1 MQHPH
6 DLEGAHLSA
15 ARANAFPLPCTPA
28 QKVPAMNKT
37 ELLKQ
42 VIARLEDDLLQAQQA
57 ALTAY
62 ETATHEENIAE
73 NKYDTLGLEASYLA
87 TGQARRAAAIRQTLA
102 NWKQLVLRTFD
113 PLLGIQLGALI
124 ELSDDEDRRQCLF
137 LGPDG
142 AAMKLQQDGQS
153 IQVIGPQAPLGL
165 ILIGK
170 TVGDE
175 VTLHV
180 ASGVQLLEILSV
192 D

>member
-1 MQHPH
+1 
-6 DLEGAHLSA
+6 
-15 ARANAFPLPCTPA
+15 
-28 QKVPAMNKT
+28 MNKSV
-37 ELLKQ
+37 LHQQ
-42 VIARLEDDLLQAQQA
+42 VITRLEDDLQQAQQA

-62 ETATHEENIAE
+62 EAATHEENIAE

-102 NWKQLVLRTFD
+102 NWKQLVIRAFD

-142 AAMKLQQDGQS
+142 AAMKLQQDGQAV
-153 IQVIGPQAPLGL
+153 QVIGPQAPLGQSL
-165 ILIGK
+165 LGK
-170 TVGDE
+170 QVGDE
-175 VTLHV
+175 VTLRL
-180 ASGVQLLEILSV
+180 ASGVQLLEVLSV

>member
-1 MQHPH
+1 
-6 DLEGAHLSA
+6 
-15 ARANAFPLPCTPA
+15 
-28 QKVPAMNKT
+28 MNKSV
-37 ELLKQ
+37 LHQQ
-42 VIARLEDDLLQAQQA
+42 VITRLEDDLQQAQQA

-62 ETATHEENIAE
+62 EAATHEENIAE

-102 NWKQLVLRTFD
+102 NWKQLVIRAFD

-142 AAMKLQQDGQS
+142 AAMKLQQNGQAV
-153 IQVIGPQAPLGL
+153 QVIGPQAPLGQSL
-165 ILIGK
+165 LGK
-170 TVGDE
+170 QVGDE
-175 VTLHV
+175 VTLRL
-180 ASGVQLLEILSV
+180 ASGVQLLEVLSV

>member
-1 MQHPH
+1 
-6 DLEGAHLSA
+6 
-15 ARANAFPLPCTPA
+15 
-28 QKVPAMNKT
+28 MNKSQ
-37 ELLKQ
+37 LLQQ

-102 NWKQLVLRTFD
+102 NWKQLVLRAFD
-113 PLLGIQLGALI
+113 PQLGIQLGALI
-124 ELSDDEDRRQCLF
+124 ELSDDEDRHQCLF

-142 AAMKLQQDGQS
+142 AAMKLQQDGQTV
-153 IQVIGPQAPLGL
+153 QVIGPHAPLGQ
-165 ILIGK
+165 ILLGK

-175 VTLHV
+175 VTLRV
-180 ASGVQLLEILSV
+180 ASGVQLLEIV
-192 D
+192 RIV